1 MKFKL
6 DHIGYVVK
14 DLNFSIDYY
23 NNIFGLK
30 RITKTINEKAHGVKI
45 VFIELGHRS
54 MPVLELITPTSKKSK
69 VYNFLEKKGDS
80 FHHFAYEV
88 KNINKTIKYLEK
100 KGSML
105 IDAIVP
111 GAGHNK
117 TKTAWMYTNNK
128 QLIELIE
135 YQKNRKNY
143 NRFTL

>member
-45 VFIELGHRS
+45 VFIDLGHKS
-54 MPVLELITPTSKKSK
+54 MPVLELITPTSK
-69 VYNFLEKKGDS
+69 
-80 FHHFAYEV
+80 
-88 KNINKTIKYLEK
+88 NKTIKYLEK

-128 QLIELIE
+128 QLVELIE